1 MPRQARLDVP
11 GALHHIMLRGINKA
25 SIFED
30 DQDRRLFL
38 GRLEKNVLAA
48 DARVY
53 AWALMTNHA
62 HILFKSGKQGIAV
75 GRLGKRT
82 TCPTSFTHACVGLHE
97 NRSAQPTSSK
107 TAFLTVNQRV
117 ILTDY
122 KTDSAVILLESSQ
135 LPLPQD
141 LIPLRPIDSRLSIG
155 VEVGWLGYPAIEAWT
170 MCFFSGNVSA
180 RRDDLKAYLI
190 DGVAINGV
198 SGGPVIYS
206 TVTDGVQ
213 FVGVMT
219 AYRVNRATGG
229 QLPGLSFAQDVS
241 HFHGVIQHIRSID
254 EANRKKIELEAEQAN
269 IQAANPADPA
279 TPPNMLTQG

>member
-1 MPRQARLDVP
+1 MNWDDVVQKVTP
-11 GALHHIMLRGINKA
+11 YIVKIETPDGSGSGFLVSYNENKSWCAIATALHVV
-25 SIFED
+25 SD
-30 DQDRRLFL
+30 
-38 GRLEKNVLAA
+38 A
-48 DARVY
+48 DN
-53 AWALMTNHA
+53 WQQPIKIHNND
-62 HILFKSGKQGIAV
+62 
-75 GRLGKRT
+75 
-82 TCPTSFTHACVGLHE
+82 FT
-97 NRSAQPTSSK
+97 K

-170 MCFFSGNVSA
+170 LCFFSGNVSA

-254 EANRKKIELEAEQAN
+254 EANRKKRELEAAQAAQAAQAKSQETLPPESAVPQN
-269 IQAANPADPA
+269 IQP
-279 TPPNMLTQG
+279 QS